1 MPIISYF
8 LAEICILEFAMG
20 LVSQICPSKNYKLL
34 TSAVVNSKMH
44 ILAAKED
51 INTNPSVVSLVFRV
65 EPKRASLIAW

>member
-1 MPIISYF
+1 MHFGVP
-8 LAEICILEFAMG
+8 MG

-51 INTNPSVVSLVFRV
+51 INTNPSVLLL
-65 EPKRASLIAW
+65 A